1 MPGHQQPKK
10 DVQDCENPRGAAKTP
25 IETRE
30 SEWGN
35 PLELKLENLYMN
47 KIVYRG
53 EACELKHLS
62 NMTKRK

>member
-35 PLELKLENLYMN
+35 PLDVIIENPMMN
-47 KIVYRG
+47 KIVV
-53 EACELKHLS
+53 EKVSL
-62 NMTKRK
+62 